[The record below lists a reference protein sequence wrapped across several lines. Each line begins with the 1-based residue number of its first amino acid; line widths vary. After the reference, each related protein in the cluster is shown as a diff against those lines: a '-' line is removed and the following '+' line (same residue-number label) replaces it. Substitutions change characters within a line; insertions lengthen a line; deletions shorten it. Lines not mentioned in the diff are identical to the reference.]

1 MFKISRSN
9 LCILEIQ
16 LSTLEFLF
24 VNLKN
29 HLKLTSELSSFQCS
43 GNKICVRG
51 ECWAVWVNCYLL
63 LVKLNQSCT
72 DTVST
77 EESEVTHCLL
87 ITLCVVFSE
96 IMNIR
101 K

>member
-1 MFKISRSN
+1 M
-9 LCILEIQ
+9 L
-16 LSTLEFLF
+16 
-24 VNLKN
+24 
-29 HLKLTSELSSFQCS
+29 
-43 GNKICVRG
+43 GCVG
-51 ECWAVWVNCYLL
+51 KLL